1 MERWRTYLE
10 SSGTDFW
17 TICERALTLAY
28 IDNPEDF
35 PLHRDRLAQKLYAPE
50 KLDFEVSEEQA
61 PWMLTIK
68 AGKPA
73 TEQANHSSDD
83 DDPALHSPSNGNYDE
98 AEALTEEMEE
108 ENLLKRDVFE
118 IKDTLLDSYKSER
131 EIFNSLERL
140 ELMQLSFDVLKETEI
155 GKVANS
161 LRKHSSAR
169 IRALVKKLVSEW
181 KDTAD
186 LWYKSVEDVTAA
198 ARAGA
203 IPAAGSPLDEEEDG
217 LPSPPMDEGALLA
230 GRTAS
235 IEMSQ
240 LFDFMDD
247 DTSAGSGNPTRGSDV
262 SGSASVKKA
271 NGHTDGM
278 HAVNKHGDRQKKDS
292 DSKKKDRDSVT
303 SSNGHSKRD
312 KDDHAT
318 NGYDSR
324 RMSIEKVEKKVQ
336 RHEAHSVGNFKT
348 QTAKPPQDSPELDQK
363 LLAAKRKLHEN
374 YQQAE
379 NAKRQ
384 RTIQVM
390 ELQDLP
396 KGGGPKRAKVPQT
409 GRGKPFSQHRPQ
421 AFGRR

>member
-1 MERWRTYLE
+1 MIIALSFIYKRGSCKRTLASMERWRTYLE

-50 KLDFEVSEEQA
+50 KLDLEVSEEQA

-73 TEQANHSSDD
+73 SEQANHSSDD

-169 IRALVKKLVSEW
+169 IRALVKKLV
-181 KDTAD
+181 
-186 LWYKSVEDVTAA
+186 
-198 ARAGA
+198 R
-203 IPAAGSPLDEEEDG
+203 
-217 LPSPPMDEGALLA
+217 
-230 GRTAS
+230 
-235 IEMSQ
+235 
-240 LFDFMDD
+240 
-247 DTSAGSGNPTRGSDV
+247 
-262 SGSASVKKA
+262 
-271 NGHTDGM
+271 
-278 HAVNKHGDRQKKDS
+278 
-292 DSKKKDRDSVT
+292 
-303 SSNGHSKRD
+303 
-312 KDDHAT
+312 
-318 NGYDSR
+318 
-324 RMSIEKVEKKVQ
+324 
-336 RHEAHSVGNFKT
+336 
-348 QTAKPPQDSPELDQK
+348 
-363 LLAAKRKLHEN
+363 
-374 YQQAE
+374 
-379 NAKRQ
+379 
-384 RTIQVM
+384 
-390 ELQDLP
+390 
-396 KGGGPKRAKVPQT
+396 
-409 GRGKPFSQHRPQ
+409 
-421 AFGRR
+421 